1 MGRNAIYR
9 AGGFTPDDFRLLP
22 AKARMAEALTR
33 VEDWLEFRRGSRAV
47 VEAERTREVRRRL
60 ECEVE
65 P

>member
-1 MGRNAIYR
+1 
-9 AGGFTPDDFRLLP
+9 
-22 AKARMAEALTR
+22 MAEALTR